1 MEYSN
6 EIEEGII
13 NIPKSMNISRSF
25 SLNQNNNSQNPKT
38 KHMRR
43 NSLILYKMKLPSN
56 LDRNKNNNKDIFLNK
71 TARTEKSKFYKKNDD
86 FNSSTTKTS
95 INDKIKK
102 VTFST
107 VEIIRVCNYKKYNK
121 LNSTKKVENDKNE
134 ENDNNCFI
142 F

>member
-25 SLNQNNNSQNPKT
+25 SLNHNNNSQNPKT

-56 LDRNKNNNKDIFLNK
+56 LDRNKNNKKNIFLNK